1 MRLSLTTRLT
11 AFFTLASAAVL
22 LGLGWLTTAAI
33 HAHFI
38 ELDSHTLQDKIH
50 LTQEIIRRSASGQ
63 DLQQRLDEA
72 LSSHQGL
79 FVRVQDGAGRVLYA
93 TPGFVF
99 PAFADS
105 ALAQAGGAHPAGP
118 LASSEHPAGT
128 VASGAHHVQPL
139 AGNAH
144 HARPLIWHDSRQE
157 FHALQADGQLSGR
170 ADQPVRILAAVDTGH
185 HAQFM
190 VDFQKNL
197 LGYMLL
203 ATLASG
209 LLGWMAARRGLA
221 PLRAMKARAA
231 AVTAHKLDQ
240 RMPVDA
246 VPVEMADLAA
256 SLNEMLARL
265 ELDFNRLSEF
275 SSDLAH
281 ELRTPISNLMTQT
294 QVALSQRR
302 VADEYRDI
310 LASNAEELQRMAR
323 MVSVMLFLAKAE
335 HGLALAS
342 RESFKVAG
350 EVRALFDFYEALA
363 EEKGVQLAL
372 QGEGWISA
380 DRLMFRRA
388 ISNLLSNA
396 LRYTPAG
403 GQVLVEIAQA
413 PQLTTV
419 SVENTGADISPELLP
434 RLFDRFFRA
443 EKSRN
448 HPDADSDGAGLGLS
462 ITRAIAQAHGGQA
475 SVTSAG
481 GKTRFSVS
489 FANAP

>member
-33 HAHFI
+33 HGHFI
-38 ELDSHTLQDKIH
+38 ELDSHTLQDKLH
-50 LTQEIIRRSASGQ
+50 LTQEIVRRAASGD
-63 DLQQRLDEA
+63 DLKQRLDEA
-72 LSSHQGL
+72 LNSHQGL
-79 FVRVQDGAGRVLYA
+79 FVRVQDGAGRPLYA

-99 PAFADS
+99 PELPDS
-105 ALAQAGGAHPAGP
+105 APAQAGGA
-118 LASSEHPAGT
+118 HPAGT

-139 AGNAH
+139 AGDAH

-157 FHALQADGQLSGR
+157 FHALQADGQLSGH
-170 ADQPVRILAAVDTGH
+170 ADQPVRILAAVDTAH

-190 VDFQKNL
+190 ADFQKNL

-209 LLGWMAARRGLA
+209 LLGWLAARRGLA
-221 PLRAMKARAA
+221 PLRAMKTRAA
-231 AVTAHKLDQ
+231 AVTARKLDQ

-302 VADEYRDI
+302 SADDYRDI

-323 MVSVMLFLAKAE
+323 MVSDMLFLAKAE

-342 RESFKVAG
+342 RERFNVAG
-350 EVRALFDFYEALA
+350 EVQALFDFYEALA
-363 EEKGVQLAL
+363 EEKGVHLKL
-372 QGEGWISA
+372 EGQGRING

-403 GQVLVEIAQA
+403 GQVRVEIAQA
-413 PQLTTV
+413 PQATTV
-419 SVENTGADISPELLP
+419 SVENTGADISPDLLP

-443 EKSRN
+443 DKSRN
-448 HPDADSDGAGLGLS
+448 HPESDGAGLGLS
-462 ITRAIAQAHGGQA
+462 ITKAIAQAHGGQA
-475 SVTSAG
+475 WVTCEQ
-481 GKTRFSVS
+481 GKIRFSVS
-489 FANAP
+489 FASAP

>member
-50 LTQEIIRRSASGQ
+50 LTQEIIARSASNK

-79 FVRVQDGAGRVLYA
+79 FVRVQDGAGRLLYA

-99 PAFADS
+99 PDS
-105 ALAQAGGAHPAGP
+105 ALAQPGGADHVRPLASDAHPA
-118 LASSEHPAGT
+118 H
-128 VASGAHHVQPL
+128 PL
-139 AGNAH
+139 AGAPH
-144 HARPLIWHDSRQE
+144 HTRPLVWHDRQQE
-157 FHALQADGQLSGR
+157 FHALQAAGQLSGR
-170 ADQPVRILAAVDTGH
+170 ANQPVRILAAVDTEH
-185 HAQFM
+185 HAQFIA
-190 VDFQKNL
+190 DFQKTL

-209 LLGWMAARRGLA
+209 LLGWGAARRGLA

-231 AVTAHKLDQ
+231 AVTARKLDQ

-302 VADEYRDI
+302 PAEEYRDI

-323 MVSVMLFLAKAE
+323 MVSDMLFLAKAE

-342 RESFKVAG
+342 RESFQVAG
-350 EVRALFDFYEALA
+350 EVQALFDFYEALA
-363 EEKGVQLAL
+363 EEKGVHLKL
-372 QGEGWISA
+372 EGEGRING

-403 GQVLVEIAQA
+403 GQVRVEIAQA
-413 PQLTTV
+413 PQATTV
-419 SVENTGADISPELLP
+419 SVENTGADISPDVLP

-443 EKSRN
+443 DKSRN
-448 HPDADSDGAGLGLS
+448 HPESDGAGLGLS

-475 SVTSAG
+475 WVACEQ
-481 GKTRFSVS
+481 GKIRFSVS
-489 FANAP
+489 FADVP